1 MRSFWLRYRVLG
13 IKNMFAMQ
21 YFCIFGVYYYYREQ
35 LKFKKNDEYKFFQNA
50 AHDIPRR
57 GRTGCL

>member
-1 MRSFWLRYRVLG
+1 
-13 IKNMFAMQ
+13 MQ
-21 YFCIFGVYYYYREQ
+21 YFCIFGVYYYVE
-35 LKFKKNDEYKFFQNA
+35 KNDEYKFFQNA

>member
-1 MRSFWLRYRVLG
+1 MNNGQKRLSTTTQQFLVLS
-13 IKNMFAMQ
+13 
-21 YFCIFGVYYYYREQ
+21 
-35 LKFKKNDEYKFFQNA
+35 KNDEYKFFQNA

>member
-1 MRSFWLRYRVLG
+1 
-13 IKNMFAMQ
+13 MQ
-21 YFCIFGVYYYYREQ
+21 YFCIFGVYYREQ